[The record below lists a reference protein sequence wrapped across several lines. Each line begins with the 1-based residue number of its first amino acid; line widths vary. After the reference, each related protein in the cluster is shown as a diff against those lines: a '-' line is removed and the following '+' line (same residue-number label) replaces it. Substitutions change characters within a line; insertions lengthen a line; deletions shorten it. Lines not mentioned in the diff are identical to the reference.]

1 MENIDIYF
9 KDIRKK
15 HPFSLEE
22 EIQLAVRIQQG
33 DARALN
39 KLVEGNLRFVVTE
52 ARRHIGRGMDLEDLI
67 QEGNIGLIEA
77 AKRFD
82 PEAGFR
88 FITYAVYWIRQAI
101 FTALSV
107 NRTVRLPMNVVGSV
121 NRINRAADLF
131 RLTEGREPSDTE
143 IAEITGIELEEVR
156 TVFQAST
163 RATSLSKPVGNTEE
177 DGCLADLIED
187 VDVKSTDS
195 IVFGEGLVTDL
206 LRTLHSVL
214 SQKECNIVAKSF
226 GIGCVAL
233 TEEQVGKEIGIS
245 PERVRQLREAS
256 VKKLRKNGKV
266 VATLLEYLG

>member
-143 IAEITGIELEEVR
+143 ISEITGIELEEVR

-163 RATSLSKPVGNTEE
+163 RATSLSKPVGNSEE